1 MQTVI
6 RVSVDDDLLREAEAL
21 FADLGL
27 TVDEGICVFLR
38 RSIIAR
44 GFPFPV
50 KLPSSMEQA
59 DAEIQRFLKTGR
71 GLEVYDTPEKAIEAL
86 DRM

>member
-1 MQTVI
+1 M
-6 RVSVDDDLLREAEAL
+6 
-21 FADLGL
+21 
-27 TVDEGICVFLR
+27 
-38 RSIIAR
+38 
-44 GFPFPV
+44 

-59 DAEIQRFLKTGR
+59 DAEIQHFLKTGR

>member
-27 TVDEGICVFLR
+27 TVDEGVRVFLR

-59 DAEIQRFLKTGR
+59 DAEIQHFLKTGR